1 MSKLKSSLLI
11 KMSTLCCLLGFSNLA
26 TTAEIS
32 LISHHTGQLS
42 SVIYLEDITLPEL
55 VQTQQTLRDDFV
67 SAASAHAKGNAY
79 MEGNQLR
86 VNMPLPEI
94 TALTL
99 YIERELPLVWRLHLE
114 PHEYIQ
120 DVRLEASWYSLNTL
134 SRTHEMPIPDIIL
147 TEPWRVSTS
156 ESGEV
161 WEGHAA
167 IRLPTDALH
176 HAASISGELRI
187 ELIQ

>member
-1 MSKLKSSLLI
+1 MSRLKNSLLF
-11 KMSTLCCLLGFSNLA
+11 KMSALCCLLGISNLA
-26 TTAEIS
+26 ATAELS
-32 LISHHTGQLS
+32 LISHHTGQPS

-55 VQTQQTLRDDFV
+55 MLTQQALRDDFV
-67 SAASAHAKGNAY
+67 SAVSAHAKGNAY

-86 VNMPLPEI
+86 VNIPPPEI

-99 YIERELPLVWRLHLE
+99 YIERELPLVWRLYLE

-120 DVRLEASWYSLNTL
+120 DVRLEASWHPLPPR
-134 SRTHEMPIPDIIL
+134 SRTHEMPTPDIVL